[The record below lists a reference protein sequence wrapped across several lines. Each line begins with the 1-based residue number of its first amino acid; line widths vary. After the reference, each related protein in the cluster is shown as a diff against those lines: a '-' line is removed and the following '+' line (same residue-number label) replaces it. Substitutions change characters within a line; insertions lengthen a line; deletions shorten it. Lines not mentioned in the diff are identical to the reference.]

1 MKNVSCLAVFC
12 GSRSGNSSVYSAA
25 ARELGQGMCERGIS
39 LVFGGGGT
47 GIMGELADTL
57 LKTDGKVTGVMP
69 HFLFEREVGHKGITE
84 LVKVDTMHVRKEIMY
99 KRADGFVVLPG
110 GLGTLEEC
118 FEVITWKQLRLH
130 KKPIVL
136 LNIDDCW
143 KNLAALVKDV
153 VRAGFAHDHID
164 DLFTIVNNVDDVFT
178 VLDEA
183 PDPNQLLLNG
193 ILKFKR
199 FNMYLLALDKVETYC
214 PHRIYDDW
222 K

>member
-12 GSRSGNSSVYSAA
+12 GSKSGNSSVYSSA
-25 ARELGQGMCERGIS
+25 ARELGQGMSDRGIS

-69 HFLFEREVGHKGITE
+69 HFLYEREVGHKGATE
-84 LVKVDTMHVRKEIMY
+84 LIKVDTMHVRKETMY
-99 KRADGFVVLPG
+99 KRADGFVILPG

-118 FEVITWKQLRLH
+118 FEVIAWKQLRLH

-143 KNLAALVKDV
+143 KNLATLVKDV
-153 VRAGFAHDHID
+153 VRAGFAHDNID

-183 PDPNQLLLNG
+183 PDPN
-193 ILKFKR
+193 
-199 FNMYLLALDKVETYC
+199 
-214 PHRIYDDW
+214 
-222 K
+222 

>member
-12 GSRSGNSSVYSAA
+12 GSKSGNSSVYSAA
-25 ARELGQGMCERGIS
+25 ARELGQGMCDRGIS

-69 HFLFEREVGHKGITE
+69 HFLYEREVAHKGATE
-84 LVKVDTMHVRKEIMY
+84 LIKVDTMHVRKETMY
-99 KRADGFVVLPG
+99 KRADGFVILPG

-118 FEVITWKQLRLH
+118 FEVIAWKQLRLH
-130 KKPIVL
+130 EKPIVL

-143 KNLAALVKDV
+143 KNLATLVKDV
-153 VRAGFAHDHID
+153 VRAGFAHDNVD

-178 VLDEA
+178 ILDEA
-183 PDPNQLLLNG
+183 PDPN
-193 ILKFKR
+193 
-199 FNMYLLALDKVETYC
+199 
-214 PHRIYDDW
+214 
-222 K
+222 